1 MKFKLLVLMQQKIQY
16 MTTLPLPKM
25 LPTQPIVRGS
35 AGKLEFSY
43 IRRQPDNMTE
53 GARIQFYVDGKE
65 IYQGYV
71 FTIKQSRDGEISVT
85 AYDQSRYLK
94 SNASYSFVG
103 KKLGEIIQQIAADMR
118 LSVGTLED
126 TGYVIPTLTKED
138 TECFDIIDYGLVL
151 TQNNT
156 GKTFV
161 FYDDFGKLS
170 LRKLKI

>member
-1 MKFKLLVLMQQKIQY
+1 MKFKLLVFNATKNTIY
-16 MTTLPLPKM
+16 DYASIAKDVTYTTN
-25 LPTQPIVRGS
+25 RSGS

-85 AYDQSRYLK
+85 AYDQLRYLK
-94 SNASYSFVG
+94 ANASYSFVG
-103 KKLGEIIQQIAADMR
+103 KKLGEIIQQIAADMQ

-126 TGYVIPTLTKED
+126 TGYVGIL
-138 TECFDIIDYGLVL
+138 
-151 TQNNT
+151 QR
-156 GKTFV
+156 
-161 FYDDFGKLS
+161 S
-170 LRKLKI
+170 H